1 MTTILELI
9 GPCYTSLIASF
20 FKAFFSFQ
28 ISTEDFGQ
36 SIEALKPTSRKTLVK
51 GDYLGECQSCTYNF
65 HCVWFCGYLSV
76 VNSLD
81 GQFSP
86 PFAPPTSPPTFP
98 SPPPPSTPNICFL
111 VLTCLAHLFFLTLH
125 PHTAQSTSSWL
136 YTFFFSFISSLCSAW
151 CFCHNSL
158 TFSALFPAHFS
169 LWARHPLQVAFPPRN
184 ISNPLCPLHF
194 QHCFFSTSSTT
205 ISPHAIP
212 CFVVF
217 KCFPPLLFLIWQS
230 HTSQ

>member
-1 MTTILELI
+1 MWLLFLCKRGLHKGSRKLWITRDLCVLFWWVL
-9 GPCYTSLIASF
+9 GFMLVF
-20 FKAFFSFQ
+20 WHV
-28 ISTEDFGQ
+28 
-36 SIEALKPTSRKTLVK
+36 LKPTCFKPSDVCHWCE
-51 GDYLGECQSCTYNF
+51 G
-65 HCVWFCGYLSV
+65 V

-111 VLTCLAHLFFLTLH
+111 VLACLAHLFFLTLH

-151 CFCHNSL
+151 YFCHNSL

-217 KCFPPLLFLIWQS
+217 KCFPQLLFLIWQS